1 MSYVTRILVLL
12 TVGLFVMGASASA
25 DDRLTVSGSF
35 DNRFYVINNLSGF
48 DDNLTSLDLGG
59 NDQGGDADDLQLGI
73 SRLVFTF
80 NVEAFENTQLVF
92 TTLTDTTWGNSD
104 FWGTP
109 FDFGPYEANAIRLNV
124 LYVEGLIP
132 GTAALVR
139 VGAVPPNGMR
149 LKSACMLHC
158 IVAAGVTLTAPVSD
172 TLNFHLW
179 YSRISDDGW
188 DGTRASTG
196 GDWATG
202 VRLEMSQIEGLDV
215 DLIAAYQLVDCMD
228 SLGGIFSDC
237 DTQTIRMRTTASDDG
252 ASLMPGST
260 LLEENRF
267 WVGIDTR
274 YQYGDF
280 TISPTLLLHFGD
292 TTLMNDGESDVSS
305 FLLDVT
311 AAYQMGR
318 FGWQARLAY
327 SPGNP
332 ASDDLGDG
340 STLNSWQFVGAYNGQ
355 PSVAWFSLW
364 GSDGALITNI
374 YPNMF
379 DYCGGRSIRC
389 SLTFDQFGLMHVA
402 VRGDYTVNERTT
414 LTGALGIFSAAEE
427 VGRPARLGPISDTDN
442 PTFNYTGQDTHLATE
457 VDVWLTH
464 QVLSNTTMELWA
476 AYAMTGDAMNLMTED
491 GTVYQAQDTVG
502 GGVRV
507 NYSF

>member
-1 MSYVTRILVLL
+1 MTYVSRILVLL
-12 TVGLFVMGASASA
+12 LVGLFVATAASA

-48 DDNLTSLDLGG
+48 DDNYTSLDLGDYG
-59 NDQGGDADDLQLGI
+59 QGGDQDDLQLGI

-80 NVEAFENTQLVF
+80 NVEAFENSRLVF

-109 FDFGPYEANAIRLNV
+109 FDYGPYEANAIRLNV

-132 GTAALVR
+132 GTATLMR

-158 IVAAGVTLTAPVSD
+158 IVAAGVTLTTPLSD
-172 TLNFHLW
+172 ASNVHLW

-188 DGTRASTG
+188 DGTQASTG
-196 GDWATG
+196 ADWAAG
-202 VRLEMSQIEGLDV
+202 LRVELSPIEGLDLDV
-215 DLIAAYQLVDCMD
+215 IAAYQLVDCQD

-252 ASLMPGST
+252 NGGLLEGST
-260 LLEENRF
+260 MLEENRY
-267 WVGIDTR
+267 WVGVDTR

-280 TISPTLLLHFGD
+280 TISPTLLVHFGN
-292 TTLMNDGESDVSS
+292 TTLMNGGESDIASY
-305 FLLDVT
+305 LLDVT

-340 STLNSWQFVGAYNGQ
+340 STLNAWQFVGAYNGQ

-402 VRGDYTVNERTT
+402 VRGDYTINEKTT
-414 LTGALGIFSAAEE
+414 LTGALGIFSTAEE

-464 QVLSNTTMELWA
+464 QVYSNTNMELWA
-476 AYAMTGDAMNLMTED
+476 AYAMNGDALNLQMED
-491 GTVYQAQDTVG
+491 GSISEAQDTVG
-502 GGVRV
+502 AGVRV